1 MGFATPPSCNRKRMA
16 FIGQLSWQLRHSTRF
31 SVRHCVVIS
40 TLCVQGSSSNERKI
54 GCSQTK
60 THFWQNVHSPLS
72 NCISGKPPSPFTIIW
87 VSHTSMQSPH
97 RVHFSVKSLS
107 FIDQGGRIA
116 LIPWIFAFSECNY
129 CKNCPRNNCLR
140 EGFSIAIF
148 FFKVRYFQ
156 GMHYLV
162 LIKK

>member
-40 TLCVQGSSSNERKI
+40 TLCAQGSSSNERKI

-60 THFWQNVHSPLS
+60 THFWQKVHSPLS

-97 RVHFSVKSLS
+97 RVHLSVKSAS
-107 FIDQGGRIA
+107 FTDQGGRIA
-116 LIPWIFAFSECNY
+116 FIPWILAFSECNDY
-129 CKNCPRNNCLR
+129 KNCPRNNCLR

-156 GMHYLV
+156 GEHYLAP
-162 LIKK
+162 ITK